1 MRTIMFRK
9 TPVGKGVC
17 KNTRLFLIGSLILVC
32 GLLVSM
38 PRAYA
43 HFSHLAHYN
52 TGGMGLGKYY
62 INEQVDPEYSP
73 PRQPTKISF
82 SVQDTNGND
91 VYNIVAMV
99 EIYLA
104 STGERVNVYPWTKH
118 DSGDFDLYYT
128 FPQVGNYQI
137 VISIA
142 NAASQVS
149 QVNLYGIDPPRSDLG
164 DNSNCNC
171 ARAIFNVNVSNNFG
185 NFFEGAVFAGVGG
198 IIVIFGSVLGFTYKS
213 RRKSALYPNLTK
225 NEVLKYIILLL
236 AVAAGIVHLVVYSE
250 HGGLRI
256 EYSIFLL
263 TAGASQIAYS
273 VLYVLL
279 TLSGESIAGKSRE
292 PAKAYYRKT
301 VIVNLFG
308 LIGSS
313 VLLGLYAYSVILPPP
328 LSPNNIPEDID
339 LSGILDKS
347 LEISLVIGIIYL
359 MGSERRKLQSQLVSV
374 D

>member
-1 MRTIMFRK
+1 MRTIMFKK

-17 KNTRLFLIGSLILVC
+17 KNNRLFLIGFLILIC
-32 GLLVSM
+32 GLLVSI
-38 PRAYA
+38 PGAYA

>member
-9 TPVGKGVC
+9 TPFGKGVC
-17 KNTRLFLIGSLILVC
+17 KNIRLFLIGFLILIC

-38 PRAYA
+38 PRSYA

-52 TGGMGLGKYY
+52 TGGMGIGKYY
-62 INEQVDPEYSP
+62 VNEQVDPEYSL

-99 EIYLA
+99 EIYSA

-149 QVNLYGIDPPRSDLG
+149 QVNLYGVDPPRFDLG

-225 NEVLKYIILLL
+225 NEVLKYIVLLL

-292 PAKAYYRKT
+292 PAKTYYRKT

-328 LSPNNIPEDID
+328 LSPNNVPEDID
-339 LSGILDKS
+339 VSGILDKS

-359 MGSERRKLQSQLVSV
+359 MRSERRKLQSQLVSV
-374 D
+374 E

>member
-1 MRTIMFRK
+1 MFRK
-9 TPVGKGVC
+9 TPTGKGVC
-17 KNTRLFLIGSLILVC
+17 KNTRLFLIGFLILIC
-32 GLLVSM
+32 GLLFSM
-38 PRAYA
+38 PRSYA

-52 TGGMGLGKYY
+52 IGGMGLGKYY
-62 INEQVDPEYSP
+62 VNEQLDPEYTL

-82 SVQDTNGND
+82 SIQDTNGND

-99 EIYLA
+99 EIYMA

-142 NAASQVS
+142 NAASQV
-149 QVNLYGIDPPRSDLG
+149 NLYGIDPPRFDLG

-225 NEVLKYIILLL
+225 HEVLKYIVLLL

-263 TAGASQIAYS
+263 TAGATQIAYS

-279 TLSGESIAGKSRE
+279 TISEESIAGKSRE

-301 VIVNLFG
+301 LIVNLFG
-308 LIGSS
+308 LIGTS

-328 LSPNNIPEDID
+328 LSPNNVPEDID

-347 LEISLVIGIIYL
+347 LEVSLVIGIIYL
-359 MGSERRKLQSQLVSV
+359 MGSERRKLKSQLVSV
-374 D
+374 E

>member
-1 MRTIMFRK
+1 MRTIMFKK

-17 KNTRLFLIGSLILVC
+17 KNNRLFLIGFLILIC

>member
-1 MRTIMFRK
+1 MFRK
-9 TPVGKGVC
+9 TPSGKGVC
-17 KNTRLFLIGSLILVC
+17 KDTRLFLIGSLILIC
-32 GLLVSM
+32 GLLVPM
-38 PRAYA
+38 PRSYA

-52 TGGMGLGKYY
+52 IGGMGLGKYY
-62 INEQVDPEYSP
+62 VNEQLDPEYTL

-82 SVQDTNGND
+82 SIQDTNGND

-99 EIYLA
+99 EIYMA

-142 NAASQVS
+142 NSASH
-149 QVNLYGIDPPRSDLG
+149 VNLYGIDPPRFDLG
-164 DNSNCNC
+164 DNSNCDC

-225 NEVLKYIILLL
+225 HEVLKYIVLLL

-263 TAGASQIAYS
+263 TAGATQIAYS

-279 TLSGESIAGKSRE
+279 TISGEPIAGKSRE

-308 LIGSS
+308 LIGTS

-328 LSPNNIPEDID
+328 LSPNNAPEDID

-359 MGSERRKLQSQLVSV
+359 MGSERRKLKSELVSV
-374 D
+374 E